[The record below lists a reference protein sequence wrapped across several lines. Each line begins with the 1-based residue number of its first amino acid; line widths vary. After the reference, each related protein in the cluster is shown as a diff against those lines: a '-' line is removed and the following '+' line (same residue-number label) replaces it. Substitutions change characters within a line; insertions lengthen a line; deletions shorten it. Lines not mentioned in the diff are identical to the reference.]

1 MSRDEAVSLS
11 FVTDCPHIFRSEYV
25 IPSLFHLPQDK
36 LRQVQYCF
44 LFVFRSKEMLF
55 AGCNMPSQFLHFI
68 RDFCYRDERKKLQ
81 MFVYKRNGLT
91 LLYLHKRLQ
100 WFQTL
105 RHWKIYLPLKTWL
118 VLPDFELLRP
128 VYLCWTDRRQSQNYH
143 DRVNDKVLQLLS
155 GYNYA
160 SIA

>member
-1 MSRDEAVSLS
+1 MRLTEIGGPDGWENTELCDLLSRDEAVSLS
-11 FVTDCPHIFRSEYV
+11 FVIDCPHIFRSEYA

-55 AGCNMPSQFLHFI
+55 AGCNIPSQFLHFI
-68 RDFCYRDERKKLQ
+68 RDFCYRDERKSYRCLYTNVTDKL
-81 MFVYKRNGLT
+81 

-100 WFQTL
+100 RFQTL

-118 VLPDFELLRP
+118 VLPDFEA
-128 VYLCWTDRRQSQNYH
+128 S
-143 DRVNDKVLQLLS
+143 VLVL
-155 GYNYA
+155 NR
-160 SIA
+160 